1 MSYRLQIA
9 LVFLGPVVGF
19 ALLFMLALFII
30 PPLHEPNYVIRLNLS
45 EVRDGLRLPEIDGP
59 NDTVQPL
66 IVIDPGHGGYDPGA
80 SGSGMQEKAIVLQ
93 LARALRR
100 ELLKQGMF
108 RVALTRDD
116 DHFLVVEERFA
127 LARDLSA
134 ALFVSL
140 HADSAGSESSL
151 GGASVYTLSNEA
163 SSEAAARFAARENTD
178 EHVNGTSLNGRDD
191 EVNSILVELSQ
202 RKTQERSVELANLI
216 VREGGKNIH
225 FLNQPR
231 RSAALRVLRAPD
243 IPSVLYEA
251 GFISNPKDADQ
262 LASVEGQQKVA
273 DALARAIRIYFIRHP
288 EQEGA
293 GNEPDRAH

>member
-9 LVFLGPVVGF
+9 LVFLGPVLGF
-19 ALLFMLALFII
+19 ALLLTLALFVMAS
-30 PPLHEPNYVIRLNLS
+30 LQEANYVIRMSLPEAS
-45 EVRDGLRLPEIDGP
+45 EGLRLPEIDGS
-59 NDTVQPL
+59 NDIEQPL

-80 SGSGMQEKAIVLQ
+80 SGSGLREKVIVLQ

-100 ELLKQGMF
+100 ELLKQGRF

-127 LARDLSA
+127 MARDLGG
-134 ALFVSL
+134 ALFISL

-163 SSEAAARFAARENTD
+163 SSQAAARFAARENTD
-178 EHVNGTSLNGRDD
+178 EHVNGASLSGHDD

-202 RKTQERSVELANLI
+202 RQTQQQSIELADLI
-216 VREGGKNIH
+216 VREGSKGIH

-231 RSAALRVLRAPD
+231 RSAALKVLRAPD

-262 LASVEGQQKVA
+262 LASAEGQQKVA
-273 DALARAIRIYFIRHP
+273 DVLARAIRIYFIRHP
-288 EQEGA
+288 YQGGLENNSA
-293 GNEPDRAH
+293 RTR